1 MVTDERRGCVVSQ
14 ILKGVHCSYSMN
26 LKLMVVKL
34 MGEMNG
40 HAVTWIFGNT
50 HVNV

>member
-1 MVTDERRGCVVSQ
+1 MKYCGINHGDCDERRGCIVSQ

-34 MGEMNG
+34 VGEVNG
-40 HAVTWIFGNT
+40 RAVA
-50 HVNV
+50 